1 MVSLIR
7 SYEYAPSPAPR
18 TGRDPSRQSMADS
31 SPNPQH
37 RPGSEEA
44 KEHLLT
50 IQVSVQP
57 AEAHTPE
64 LRCKAGIG

>member
-1 MVSLIR
+1 MTLPI
-7 SYEYAPSPAPR
+7 PR
-18 TGRDPSRQSMADS
+18 PRDGKRPFKAESMADS

-44 KEHLLT
+44 KEHPLT

-57 AEAHTPE
+57 AEAHAPE
-64 LRCKAGIG
+64 LRYKAGIG